1 MIFIP
6 QKLHTRLTDSI
17 LTTPLVA
24 LKKRGFNVDRLLNQ
38 QREQRLRAQA
48 EDDRETQSRN
58 PPSVPDYDSDAK
70 ALTTAPASS
79 SGSGPGGMTKRPESI
94 GSGSNTGSSIMDQV
108 AKKNPFMPGGFKG
121 KLPSFMENMPG
132 AFNSKKASSSATRGV
147 QSGDRPPQQSTKQA
161 RHPFCAVHKL
171 TF

>member
-1 MIFIP
+1 M
-6 QKLHTRLTDSI
+6 HTRLTYSI

-48 EDDRETQSRN
+48 EDDREVKYN
-58 PPSVPDYDSDAK
+58 PPPSDSNYDSGPQ

-79 SGSGPGGMTKRPESI
+79 SGSGLGGMTKRPESI
-94 GSGSNTGSSIMDQV
+94 GSGSGTGSSIMDQV

-147 QSGDRPPQQSTKQA
+147 ESGDRPPQQSTKQA
-161 RHPFCAVHKL
+161 CHPSVVCS
-171 TF
+171 